1 MAANSLPQDPQP
13 SSGGTWQTLVSDRR
27 YRLFAAGERRAA
39 IAECLPPH
47 ISAGDAAAHDAG
59 RTAEPRVERFD
70 ARYGLIPQVAGA
82 RDRMVLLTQVER
94 SLAPTPFRIPAAAD
108 IRRNTQWKW
117 EASHSV
123 KPISQL
129 QSYID
134 EQSGTLVFFLTR
146 ANGARNGGPTP
157 KRERLEDSALRIG
170 RSLGLD
176 DDNLEALRVASLV
189 HEISKGESRI
199 GALGSLVSLGDA
211 ESEEAAPCKV
221 ADCHMAGAI
230 ALGGEHFCRQ
240 HFVAECYER
249 LDGLRE
255 QLNRRRPSEK
265 SSEEIRTFLREC
277 TGHAAELTR
286 NPFSQDAL
294 ERARLLDILHTATDL
309 GRQMR
314 RSARREKAF
323 EVRVLCE
330 TPGRPWAEEM
340 RTVQVS
346 RHGAMFE
353 CSHLVRPEDWLFV
366 ERAEAGSR
374 ARARMA
380 WRGPAKGG
388 RFMLGLE
395 FVDQDNF
402 WGLDWADA

>member
-13 SSGGTWQTLVSDRR
+13 SSGGTWQTLVGDRR
-27 YRLFAAGERRAA
+27 YRLFAAGGRKAA
-39 IAECLPPH
+39 IAECLPLH
-47 ISAGDAAAHDAG
+47 IAAQESKPA
-59 RTAEPRVERFD
+59 AESRVERFD
-70 ARYGLIPQVAGA
+70 ARYGLNPPAADA
-82 RDRMVLLTQVER
+82 RDRMVLLTQVVR
-94 SLAPTPFRIPAAAD
+94 SLAPTPFRVPGASDA
-108 IRRNTQWKW
+108 RQQTQWKW

-146 ANGARNGGPTP
+146 ANGAKNGGRAP

-170 RSLGLD
+170 KSLGLD

-199 GALGSLVSLGDA
+199 GALGKIASLGDA
-211 ESEEAAPCKV
+211 ESAAAAPCKV
-221 ADCHMAGAI
+221 ADCHMAGTI
-230 ALGGEHFCRQ
+230 VLGPEYFCREHFI
-240 HFVAECYER
+240 AACYER
-249 LDGLRE
+249 LDAVRE
-255 QLNRRRPSEK
+255 KLGRRRPSEEA
-265 SSEEIRTFLREC
+265 SEEIRAFLHQC
-277 TGHAAELTR
+277 TEQAAELTR

-309 GRQMR
+309 GRHMR
-314 RSARREKAF
+314 RSVRREKAF
-323 EVRVLCE
+323 EVRVQCE

-346 RHGAMFE
+346 QYGGMFE
-353 CSHLVRPEDWLFV
+353 CAHLVRPEDWLFV
-366 ERAEAGSR
+366 ERVDTGIR
-374 ARARMA
+374 TRARMA

-395 FVDQDNF
+395 FTDYDNF
-402 WGLDWADA
+402 WGLNWADA